1 MLSNPAD
8 QKRLLGAMKE
18 LSNSMTRVEAER
30 DFQKEAIDS
39 VAEELNLEKKY
50 IRKLATIYHKQNM
63 TQFKQENE
71 EVETLYEILVN
82 TGQGIQE

>member
-18 LSNSMTRVEAER
+18 ISNSMTRVEAER

>member
-1 MLSNPAD
+1 MLSNPVD

-18 LSNSMTRVEAER
+18 LSDSMTRVEAER

-39 VAEELNLEKKY
+39 VAEELDLEKKY

-82 TGQGIQE
+82 AGQGIQE

>member
-1 MLSNPAD
+1 MLSNPQD
-8 QKRLLGAMKE
+8 QKRLVGAMKE

-39 VAEELNLEKKY
+39 VAEELGLEKKY

-82 TGQGIQE
+82 AGQGIQE

>member
-8 QKRLLGAMKE
+8 QKRLVGAMKE

-82 TGQGIQE
+82 AGQGIQE